1 MAQLKLILL
10 DFDGTLVD
18 TRCANAN
25 AYIEAL
31 AEVGITISK
40 EEYLERYFGM
50 RCIEFMRSVGLEDDE
65 VTRAVRRR
73 KIELYPNH
81 FNTVVL
87 NRRLWEWCQMMRSA
101 GVKVWIVSTGHI
113 DNIRNVMRYLNIEN
127 GVDGIISGDDVERSK
142 PSPDCF
148 LKAMAIEDAMPE
160 ETIIFE
166 DSVYGLQ
173 SAKASGAAYVQIKSS
188 SFVEKSFV
196 NDDF

>member
-50 RCIEFMRSVGLEDDE
+50 RCIEFMRSVGLEDDRMI
-65 VTRAVRRR
+65 RAVRRR

-101 GVKVWIVSTGHI
+101 RVKVWIVSTGHI

-127 GVDGIISGDDVERSK
+127 GVDGIISGDDVERPK

-148 LKAMAIEDAMPE
+148 LKAMAIEGAMPE

-188 SFVEKSFV
+188 SFV
-196 NDDF
+196 